1 MLCIDN
7 EILIVNLVTLL
18 TFSGSGSPKKY
29 RSKYHWNLS
38 LLSFDVN
45 LITYMS
51 DQNRSSPKW
60 YQAHKW

>member
-1 MLCIDN
+1 M
-7 EILIVNLVTLL
+7 VNLVTLL

-38 LLSFDVN
+38 LLSFEVN